1 MTPLYKFKKV
11 HNGGTDFQPWR
22 GRMSNE
28 PIKSLGQQNDLKLHH
43 IGFVVL
49 SIQESAESF
58 ELSVGAT
65 WGGSMVL
72 IRRRGSG

>member
-1 MTPLYKFKKV
+1 
-11 HNGGTDFQPWR
+11 
-22 GRMSNE
+22 MSNE